1 MALSFGA
8 ALDEADAAIMESL
21 SDGEG
26 DFVHPD
32 GTVIRNVPLML
43 DHNLQLNGPEGMFR
57 SDAVAITWR
66 RAAVPC
72 VVGRGGMFVYRAR
85 RYLVEDI
92 LDDDGHLATAA
103 CMEQR

>member
-1 MALSFGA
+1 MAGFGDCIA
-8 ALDEADAAIMESL
+8 GMDAVIMASL

-57 SDAVAITWR
+57 SGAVAITWR